1 MDRGATEQCILY
13 CTDIAIGPETN
24 MNVYSIPDAVTA
36 EAKREYKEVDEF
48 GTCRFVTYELHHQL
62 SRMYTRACW
71 RLYHPGSPYL
81 RPIAVLG
88 PICDGVV
95 PNAASGRGC

>member
-48 GTCRFVTYELHHQL
+48 GTCRFVTY
-62 SRMYTRACW
+62 C
-71 RLYHPGSPYL
+71 
-81 RPIAVLG
+81 I
-88 PICDGVV
+88 
-95 PNAASGRGC
+95 